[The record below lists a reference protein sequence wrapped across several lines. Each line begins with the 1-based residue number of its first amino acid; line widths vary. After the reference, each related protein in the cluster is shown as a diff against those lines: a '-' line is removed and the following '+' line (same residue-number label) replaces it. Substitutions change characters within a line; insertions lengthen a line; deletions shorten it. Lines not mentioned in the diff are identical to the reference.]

1 MKIGILKIGG
11 RLTWDSIDKTGGV
24 GEAKAICELMAHNS
38 NNTVNVYTKMLKKES
53 ANPIS
58 NIYIHDINQ
67 IDKVEDDVLIIFN
80 GNVNFFGGQED
91 PEQIKNYIL
100 MNNFDGKVYYIF
112 IDPELYLKQI
122 HSNVSKKEWGQKY
135 SIDDVKITRDDIRVI
150 TSIYNPKE
158 AFEKATKGKIPIQ
171 KDNISYFTFEK
182 YPLMKEGLPPTDD
195 LWYDL
200 MYMGTFRG
208 GKREAKMI
216 KFYFGHDKFTTTFIG
231 KTKLKDFKKEYP
243 EPIPVFEKPVKFE
256 EINQHINKSVAHVCI
271 GDKFYEGNI
280 LTPRI
285 YESILNSTVCL
296 IDIDMDPEKRVFA
309 NSEALKKFN
318 YVEDKEDVEKKVNR
332 LKNNPEFRKK
342 IIEQQHRTIDFT
354 IDQYHKQFMELIV

>member
-1 MKIGILKIGG
+1 MRIGILKIGG
-11 RLTWDSIDKTGGV
+11 RLTWDSIDKTGGI
-24 GEAKAICELMAHNS
+24 GEAKAICELMAYS
-38 NNTVNVYTKMLKKES
+38 PDNTVNIYTKMLKNERS
-53 ANPIS
+53 NPIN
-58 NIYIHDINQ
+58 NIYIQDINEVDE
-67 IDKVEDDVLIIFN
+67 IEDDVLIVFN

-100 MNNFDGKVYYIF
+100 MNKFEGKVYYIF

-122 HSNVSKKEWGQKY
+122 YNSISKKEWGEKY
-135 SIDDVKITRDDIRVI
+135 NIDDIEITRDDIRVI
-150 TSIYNPKE
+150 TSIYNKE
-158 AFEKATKGKIPIQ
+158 EAYKKITKGKIPIQ
-171 KDNISYFTFEK
+171 NNNIFYFPFEK
-182 YPLMKEGLPPTDD
+182 YPLMKEGLPYTND

-200 MYMGTFRG
+200 MYMGTFRS
-208 GKREAKMI
+208 GKREDKMI
-216 KFYFGHDKFTTTFIG
+216 KFYFGHTKFTTTFIG

-243 EPIPVFEKPVKFE
+243 EPVPIFEKPVKFE
-256 EINQHINKSVAHVCI
+256 EINQHINRSVAHVCI

-309 NSEALKKFN
+309 DSEALKKFN
-318 YVEDKEDVEKKVNR
+318 YVEDKEDVGKKVDR

-342 IIEQQHRTIDFT
+342 IIEHQQRTIDFT
-354 IDQYHKQFMELIV
+354 VDKYHKQFMELIV